1 MNQNNVPMDDCGQDA
16 VFWSSVEALLNE
28 NGGLNLRAYRRRV
41 RDLLVMV
48 CDFEQKA
55 SVGNYGSLFF
65 QIDALCKRHGIK
77 GRDKFKIQRVRRHTG
92 KNGVNDVKV
101 IKSDIRVISD
111 FYCSIYGGEI
121 PSDIEKQLP
130 EKECVEDEVQA
141 KSVKMPPVVRCI
153 VLAVEGDFFTVELD
167 SVDNDQYRINYQTTE
182 WSYLKKIV
190 RSGVQL
196 NLINPVVKDQEIQ
209 PRFIV
214 VEPDFLLDVSSIA
227 ACFTEYGHH
236 PLSFIVNKMRRKPL
250 TQPILLGNFA
260 GSALDDIIHTPEEEE
275 YSVNNSIRN
284 NFKEKALDFCSC
296 PQFDADLFVKNAKDQ
311 ASNLVQS
318 VDTLFSEYDKNLAIL
333 EPTFVCEALGIQGR
347 VDLMTIDFSL
357 LVEQKSGKNGFI
369 EWNKGEH
376 GGRMMSDAHFV
387 QLLLYL
393 GVMIYNFQRN
403 PNKVDVKLL
412 YSRYVPQL
420 GLVNVGFERKTF
432 AEALKLRNQIVATEY
447 AIANQGFDKIINY
460 ITPATL
466 NEKKITS
473 DFYARYLLPQL
484 MEVTSPLQSLN
495 ELERKYFCS
504 MASFS
509 YREQMLGKVG
519 RKEGATG
526 CTADLWRLPLDKK
539 IESGNIFVGLKII
552 EKTVSSSFNG
562 YDTITLSVPELGEDF
577 LPNFRVGDMV
587 FLYSYEVGKEP
598 DVCNSLLYSGYLSK
612 LTNDVIEVRL
622 GDGQKNPD
630 LIDHYS
636 PIFALE
642 HAGTDASSNAEMR
655 GLLEFV
661 TAPLERKQLL
671 LAQREPTA
679 DLSQTLSQQY
689 DTALSDTLLKVK
701 QAQDYFLLIGPPGT
715 GKTHRAIRFIVQEE
729 LLKEEAN
736 ILLLSYTNRA
746 VDELCSMLTEDLGI
760 DFIRLGRSYSCDNR
774 YKEYLLNAA
783 LDSENPKLGDMK
795 SKIRSSRVFVS
806 TVSYLLSRPN
816 IFLLKHFSLAVIDE
830 ASQILEP
837 DLIGILASHMK
848 RNDFCD
854 IDKFV
859 MVGDYKQ
866 LPAVVLQSKKESQ
879 INDETLNK
887 AGFTDCRM
895 SLFQRLIYQE
905 QAKHRTQF
913 VGILRKQG
921 RMHPEIAAFPNKM
934 FYAYEQLELVPCE
947 HQTEIDLHYDAN
959 LAEDALAEK
968 LREHRLLFFSS
979 PYCFSTSLSDKVNTY
994 EAQLAAQIA
1003 VRIAN
1008 FYGTEFD
1015 PRSTLGI
1022 IVPYR
1027 NQIALIRKEL
1037 EKAFKEYQ
1045 DLSRTDTITIDT
1057 VERFQGSQRE
1067 VIIFSA
1073 TVQQLYQLEFLTSNN
1088 FVEDFDKGG
1097 RIIDPKLNVVMTR
1110 ARKQLILI
1118 GNEQVLSNDSV
1129 YKSLIEHVKMSG
1141 LYVDNNN
1148 IEMS

>member
-1 MNQNNVPMDDCGQDA
+1 MMQKGTLEAATERNR
-16 VFWSSVEALLNE
+16 VFWSSVEALLKE
-28 NGGLNLRAYRRRV
+28 DIANLRSYKRRV
-41 RDLLVMV
+41 RDLLVMA
-48 CDFEQKA
+48 CDFELKE
-55 SVGNYGSLFF
+55 SVGSYGSLFF
-65 QIDALCKRHGIK
+65 QIDALCRKHGIK
-77 GRDKFKIQRVRRHTG
+77 GKDKYKIQNVRRHTG
-92 KNGVNDVKV
+92 RNGVNDIAI
-101 IKSDIRVISD
+101 IKSDIHVISD
-111 FYCSIYGGEI
+111 FYCSIYGEVV
-121 PSDIEKQLP
+121 PQQVEQLLP
-130 EKECVEDEVQA
+130 ELVYEEDGPQNANV
-141 KSVKMPPVVRCI
+141 VLPPVCRCI
-153 VLAVEGDFFTVELD
+153 VVMVDKQYFTVELEA
-167 SVDNDQYRINYQTTE
+167 NGKDQYRVDYSTPE
-182 WSYLKKIV
+182 LAYLKKIL
-190 RSGVQL
+190 RNGMQL
-196 NLINPVVKDQEIQ
+196 NLIDATVIDTLVV

-214 VEPDFLLDVSSIA
+214 VEPDFLLDVSSLA
-227 ACFTEYGHH
+227 SCFTEYGHH

-250 TQPILLGNFA
+250 SQPIMLGNFA
-260 GSALDDIIHTPEEEE
+260 GSALDDIIHTPEGES

-284 NFKEKALDFCSC
+284 NFREKALDFCSC
-296 PQFDADLFVKNAKDQ
+296 PMFDRDLFVKNAKDQ
-311 ASNLVQS
+311 ASNLEQS
-318 VDTLFSEYDKNLAIL
+318 VKTLFSKYDKDLAIL

-347 VDLMTIDFSL
+347 VDLMTIDFGL

-412 YSRYVPQL
+412 YSRYVPKL

-447 AIANQGFDKIINY
+447 AIANLGFDKIINY

-466 NEKKITS
+466 NEKGIAS

-495 ELERKYFCS
+495 ELERKYFCT
-504 MASFS
+504 MATFS
-509 YREQMLGKVG
+509 YREQLLAKVG
-519 RKEGATG
+519 KKEGATG
-526 CTADLWRLPLDKK
+526 CTADLWRLPLEKK
-539 IESGNIFVGLKII
+539 IESGNIFVGLRII
-552 EKTVSSSFNG
+552 NKSASSTFNG
-562 YDTITLSVPELGEDF
+562 YDTITLSVPDLGEDF

-587 FLYSYEVGKEP
+587 YLYSYNTEKEP

-612 LTNDVIEVRL
+612 LSNDVIEVRL

-636 PIFALE
+636 PLFALE
-642 HAGTDASSNAEMR
+642 HAGSDASSNAEMR

-661 TAPLERKQLL
+661 TAPNERKQLFL
-671 LAQREPTA
+671 SQREPEA
-679 DLSQTLSQQY
+679 DPDVKLSQPY
-689 DTALSDTLLKVK
+689 DAALSTVLQKVK
-701 QAQDYFLLIGPPGT
+701 QAKDYFLLIGPPGT

-729 LLKEEAN
+729 LLKAEAN

-774 YKEYLLNAA
+774 YKGYLLNAA
-783 LDSENPKLGDMK
+783 LDSENPKLEDMK

-816 IFLLKHFSLAVIDE
+816 IFMLKHFSLAVIDE

-837 DLIGILASHMK
+837 DLVGILASHLMS
-848 RNDFCD
+848 NTVCD

-859 MVGDYKQ
+859 LVGDYKQ
-866 LPAVVLQSKKESQ
+866 LPAVVLQSKDDSL
-879 INDETLNK
+879 INDEVLNK
-887 AGFTDCRM
+887 AGFYNCRM
-895 SLFQRLIYQE
+895 SLFQRLIYREMSQ
-905 QAKHRTQF
+905 QRTQF
-913 VGILRKQG
+913 VGILQKQG

-934 FYAYEQLELVPCE
+934 FYAYENLEIVPCK
-947 HQTEIDLHYDAN
+947 HQTASSLDYDVN

-968 LREHRLLFFSS
+968 LCRGRLLFFSS
-979 PYCFSTSLSDKVNTY
+979 PYCFTSSLSDKVNTY
-994 EAQLAAQIA
+994 EARLAAHIA

-1008 FYGTEFD
+1008 FYGAGFD
-1015 PRSTLGI
+1015 PRNTLGI

-1037 EKAFKEYQ
+1037 EKAFKEY
-1045 DLSRTDTITIDT
+1045 RGVPKTDTITIDT
-1057 VERFQGSQRE
+1057 VERFQGSQRD

-1118 GNEQVLSNDSV
+1118 GNEQVLSNNSV
-1129 YKSLIEHVKMSG
+1129 YKALIDHVKQQG
-1141 LYVDNNN
+1141 IFVAP
-1148 IEMS
+1148 E